1 MSRHSDTYITF
12 KPGRSYSC
20 NQHTALQTN
29 LQQPDMQNIRL
40 LTFCVWGTLHTGA
53 RPRPSPP
60 FPPDPPPLAPAQPPP
75 QQTHQ
80 PHPATTPIQP
90 TQPAPWQNQQWSP
103 NEQPTQLAWTATH
116 STPNGYITS
125 WGGWSTHGTQP
136 GGSTP
141 TTGLLPAPCLP
152 DRHRGLC
159 AAHANAATT
168 NPHCNHKL

>member
-1 MSRHSDTYITF
+1 MQPAYSFTN
-12 KPGRSYSC
+12 KPAAAG
-20 NQHTALQTN
+20 HAEHPTLDI
-29 LQQPDMQNIRL
+29 L
-40 LTFCVWGTLHTGA
+40 CVGNTPHRGT
-53 RPRPSPP
+53 PSPL
-60 FPPDPPPLAPAQPPP
+60 PPLSPRTHPPWPQPNPP